1 MFEQEFITTYL
12 GRLNLQMTCTEIAFT
27 EIVNGINT
35 TNCLPLNQFGGF

>member
-1 MFEQEFITTYL
+1 MFEQEFINTYL
-12 GRLNLQMTCTEIAFT
+12 GRLNLKMTFTEIAFT